1 MDRNSTMRLSS
12 ELRRARILGAALL
25 CGALACESA
34 EAPVRPTLPV
44 VVAPV
49 VEETVPLYAHWVG
62 SVAGYNNAQIR
73 SQVRGY
79 LLKRNYEQ
87 GTQVEEGT
95 LLFEIDPRE
104 FQAALDAAKGQLGEA
119 LATLKNSKM
128 HVARYGPLAK
138 DGAISQQEYEDALQ
152 ATAGDQAAVAS
163 ARANVE
169 SAQLNLEWTKVKS
182 PIGGIAGISEAQ
194 IGDLVSP
201 STALTTVSQLDPVKV
216 RFPVSEQEY
225 LRFINALGRPAD
237 GKFTGVGAILQLR
250 LADDSLWPHPGTP
263 FILGREVDPLTG
275 TILVEGRFPNPGNTL
290 RPGLFARVRAHL
302 GDQKGALLIPQRA
315 VSDVQGNHQLAIVKP
330 DDHIEIRNVKVGS
343 TVGERWIVKQGVKA
357 GERVVVEGLQKVRDG
372 MKVAPRS
379 AGAKAAAPST
389 DGKTNEP
396 SGAKS

>member
-1 MDRNSTMRLSS
+1 MDRDQLMGSSPKPPALRLAP
-12 ELRRARILGAALL
+12 LALL
-25 CGALACESA
+25 CGAIACESP
-34 EAPVRPTLPV
+34 EAPQHPTLPV
-44 VVAPV
+44 VVTPV

-73 SQVRGY
+73 PQVRGY
-79 LLKRNYEQ
+79 LLERSYEQ
-87 GTQVEEGT
+87 GTHVAKDD
-95 LLFEIDPRE
+95 LLFQVDPRE

-119 LATLKNSKM
+119 MATLKNSQM

-138 DGAISQQEYEDALQ
+138 EGAISQQEYEDALQ
-152 ATAGDQAAVAS
+152 AVAGDKARVAS

-169 SAQLNLEWTKVKS
+169 SARLNLEWTKIKS
-182 PIGGIAGISEAQ
+182 PIDGVAGISDAQ

-225 LRFINALGRPAD
+225 LTFIKALGRPAD

-250 LADDSLWPHPGTP
+250 LADGSTWPHAGTP

-302 GDQKGALLIPQRA
+302 GDDKAALLIPQRA
-315 VSDVQGNHQLAIVKP
+315 VNDVQGNHQVAVVKP
-330 DDHIEIRNVKVGS
+330 DDHVEIRNVKVGN
-343 TVGERWIVKQGVKA
+343 TVGELWVVKSGLKV

-372 MKVAPRS
+372 MKVAPHAAAAKPPGGDSSHS
-379 AGAKAAAPST
+379 AGTPPS
-389 DGKTNEP
+389 
-396 SGAKS
+396 AKS